1 MTTPRRSPRQQYL
14 DWVEDRIE
22 DYKSSLTRD
31 ELLGLADVAVQELF
45 GTADGQYP
53 LTEILLRDAVD
64 ELIFHRLDLPGYR
77 RWLRTC
83 RNDTDTRPTEGTP
96 GDPIQGAGG
105 S

>member
-1 MTTPRRSPRQQYL
+1 MNPPRSPRQEYL

-22 DYKSSLTRD
+22 DYKSALTRE
-31 ELLGLADVAVQELF
+31 ELLTLADQAVDDLF
-45 GTADGQYP
+45 HTDDGQYP

-64 ELIFHRLDLPGYR
+64 GLIFHRLGLPGYR

-83 RNDTDTRPTEGTP
+83 RSDTDERPLEGTD
-96 GDPIQGAGG
+96 GELADGLNA

>member
-22 DYKSSLTRD
+22 DYKSGLTREELLTLADHAVD
-31 ELLGLADVAVQELF
+31 ELFD
-45 GTADGQYP
+45 TADGQYP

-64 ELIFHRLDLPGYR
+64 GLIFQRLELPGYR

-83 RNDTDTRPTEGTP
+83 QSDTGDRPLEGTHGGAADP
-96 GDPIQGAGG
+96 GDGG
-105 S
+105 

>member
-1 MTTPRRSPRQQYL
+1 MTSPGRSPRQQYL

-22 DYKSSLTRD
+22 DYKSGLTRE
-31 ELLGLADVAVQELF
+31 ELLSLADRAVDELF

-64 ELIFHRLDLPGYR
+64 SLIFQRLELPGYR

-83 RNDTDTRPTEGTP
+83 RSDTEDRPLEGTH
-96 GDPIQGAGG
+96 GDSMPRGDGV
-105 S
+105 

>member
-1 MTTPRRSPRQQYL
+1 MNAPRSPRQEYL

-22 DYKSSLTRD
+22 DYKSALTRE
-31 ELLGLADVAVQELF
+31 ELLTLADQAVDDLF
-45 GTADGQYP
+45 HTDDGQYP

-64 ELIFHRLDLPGYR
+64 GLIFHRLGLPGYR

-83 RNDTDTRPTEGTP
+83 RSDTDDRPLEGTD
-96 GDPIQGAGG
+96 GELADGLNA